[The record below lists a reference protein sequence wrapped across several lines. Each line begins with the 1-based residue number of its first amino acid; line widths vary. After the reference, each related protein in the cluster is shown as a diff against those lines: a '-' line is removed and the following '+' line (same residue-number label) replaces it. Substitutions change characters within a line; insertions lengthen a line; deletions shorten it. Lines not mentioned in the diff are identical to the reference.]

1 MKIKL
6 FSLLILIILPLLAIS
21 AKTTNEEF
29 PEIKQDEVPGGG
41 KLVRKDFYDQK
52 TLWGYIDGGADIYL
66 EYGFDKMIIEEITQQ
81 DHHFKVEIYRMINP
95 EAAFGIYSVSKAN
108 CPESDSLAEYCCI
121 TSYQTT
127 AFKSEY
133 FISVIN
139 DSGDKESIQVGKK
152 LASIVLGKIKALEFH
167 LPSLLTQVE
176 FASLKNEVKFFSGI
190 LGLQNSLPEMAD
202 QFENYK
208 NYKIY
213 FLPIEKNGNH
223 FNLFVISFE
232 NKNNIKDYLE
242 QIGLASSGKS
252 SQFKKE
258 DNGEIK
264 SAHRINE
271 NTIIY
276 YESTLNDSDRT
287 NYTDVINRYIR

>member
-1 MKIKL
+1 
-6 FSLLILIILPLLAIS
+6 
-21 AKTTNEEF
+21 
-29 PEIKQDEVPGGG
+29 
-41 KLVRKDFYDQK
+41 FYDQK

-81 DHHFKVEIYRMINP
+81 NHHFKVEIYKMKNP
-95 EAAFGIYSVSKAN
+95 EAAFGIYSVSKAD
-108 CPESDSLAEYCCI
+108 CPKSDSLAEYCCI

-127 AFKSEY
+127 AFKGEF

-139 DSGDKESIQVGKK
+139 DSGDKESIQLGNK
-152 LASIVLGKIKALEFH
+152 LASIVLGKIKDLGFR
-167 LPSLLTQVE
+167 LPDLLTQME
-176 FASLKNEVKFFSGI
+176 FASLKNEVKFFNGI

-213 FLPIEKNGNH
+213 FLPIEKNGSH
-223 FNLFVISFE
+223 FNLFVISFAD
-232 NKNNIKDYLE
+232 KNNIKDYLE
-242 QIGLASSGKS
+242 HIGLASSDNG
-252 SQFKKE
+252 SQLKKE

-264 SAHRINE
+264 SSQRVND

-276 YESTLNDSDRT
+276 YESTLTDSDRT

>member
-6 FSLLILIILPLLAIS
+6 FSLLVLIVLPLLSMKA
-21 AKTTNEEF
+21 TTNEEF
-29 PEIKQDEVPGGG
+29 PEIKQDEIPGSGG
-41 KLVRKDFYDQK
+41 KVIRKDFYDQK

-81 DHHFKVEIYRMINP
+81 NHHFKVEIYKMKNP
-95 EAAFGIYSVSKAN
+95 EAAFGIYSVSKAD
-108 CPESDSLAEYCCI
+108 CPLSDSLAEYCCI

-127 AFKSEY
+127 AFKAEY

-139 DSGDKESIQVGKK
+139 DSGDKESIQLGKK
-152 LASIVLGKIKALEFH
+152 LASIVLGKIKDLEFR
-167 LPSLLTQVE
+167 LPELLTQME
-176 FASLKNEVKFFSGI
+176 FASLKNEVKFFNGI

-213 FLPIEKNGNH
+213 FLPIEKSGSH
-223 FNLFVISFE
+223 FNLFVISFVD
-232 NKNNIKDYLE
+232 KNNIKDYLE
-242 QIGLASSGKS
+242 HIGLASSDKGP
-252 SQFKKE
+252 QIKKE

-264 SAHRINE
+264 RSKRVNDS
-271 NTIIY
+271 TIIY
-276 YESTLNDSDRT
+276 YESTLTDSDRV
-287 NYTDVINRYIR
+287 NYT